1 MPTSNPSMQGKICM
15 VTGAN
20 SGMGNVIAQGLAR
33 EGATV
38 VMVCRDPRKG
48 EQAQHEIKLATGN
61 SSIDLLIADLSSQ
74 KSVRKLVQEFKQLHS
89 RLHVLVN
96 NAGAHIQKRVLS
108 ADGIEMNL
116 AVNHLSSFLLT
127 NLLIDVLRT
136 SAPAR
141 IINIASNSMTRSI
154 DLIDIQSERSF
165 VPMRVYGQAK
175 LQMVLCTYS
184 LARRLTGTGVTVNAL
199 HPGIT
204 ATNLVDVAVHE
215 RFSPLIARP
224 LVFILKHFLQT
235 PEQGAKTALYLAT
248 SSIVEG
254 VTGKYFVKGRE
265 KPSVPIS
272 YDVALQERIWKLS
285 KTLVG
290 LDSLPER

>member
-1 MPTSNPSMQGKICM
+1 LNEGLNEYMMQGKICM

-20 SGMGNVIAQGLAR
+20 SGMGKVVAQGLAR

-38 VMVCRDPRKG
+38 VMVCRDLRKG
-48 EQAQHEIKLATGN
+48 QKAQNEIKLTTGN
-61 SSIDLLIADLSSQ
+61 TAIDLLIADLSSQ
-74 KSVRKLVQEFKQLHS
+74 RAVRRLVQEFKQRNS
-89 RLHVLVN
+89 SLHVLVN

-136 SAPAR
+136 GETAR
-141 IINIASNSMTRSI
+141 IINVASNAMTRTI
-154 DLIDIQSERSF
+154 DLYDIQSERSF

-175 LQMVLCTYS
+175 LQMVLCTYA

-290 LDSLPER
+290 LD

>member
-1 MPTSNPSMQGKICM
+1 MQGKICM

-48 EQAQHEIKLATGN
+48 EQAQHEIKLAAGN

-74 KSVRKLVQEFKQLHS
+74 KAVRKLVQEFKQRYS
-89 RLHVLVN
+89 SLHVLVN

-108 ADGIEMNL
+108 VDGIEMNL

-141 IINIASNSMTRSI
+141 IINVASNAMTRTI
-154 DLIDIQSERSF
+154 DLDDIQSEHSF

-175 LQMVLCTYS
+175 LQMVLCTYALS
-184 LARRLTGTGVTVNAL
+184 RRLTGTGVTVNAL

-204 ATNLVDVAVHE
+204 ATNLVDVGVHE

-248 SSIVEG
+248 SIVEG
-254 VTGKYFVKGRE
+254 VTGKYFLKGRE

-290 LDSLPER
+290 LDQTFDLRSQGFM

>member
-1 MPTSNPSMQGKICM
+1 M

-20 SGMGNVIAQGLAR
+20 SGMGKVVAQGLAR

-38 VMVCRDPRKG
+38 VMVCRDLRNGQK
-48 EQAQHEIKLATGN
+48 AQNEIKLTTGN
-61 SSIDLLIADLSSQ
+61 TAIDLLIADLSSQ
-74 KSVRKLVQEFKQLHS
+74 RAVRRLVQEFKQRNS
-89 RLHVLVN
+89 SLHVLVN

-136 SAPAR
+136 GETAR
-141 IINIASNSMTRSI
+141 IINVASNAMTRTI
-154 DLIDIQSERSF
+154 DLYDIQSERSF

-175 LQMVLCTYS
+175 LQMVLCTYA

-248 SSIVEG
+248 SPIVEG

-290 LDSLPER
+290 LDQYH